1 MKYIPLPKKF
11 TVEEQIPG
19 KQAKIIIEPCY
30 PGYGLTLGNALRRAM
45 LSSLPGGAITS
56 VKIKGVKHEFST
68 IENVPDDVLEIILNL
83 KTLRFKVYSDELVVL
98 HLKASG
104 KGDVTGANIENS
116 IDAEVVNKD
125 TIITTLT
132 DEKATLEMELYV
144 SKGIGYVTAEEQQ
157 TGKGEI
163 GHILLDS
170 IFTPVINV
178 GLSVEATRV
187 GQKTDYDRLILNV
200 ETDGTISP
208 EEAVRKAAEILNNQ
222 FTWIMEGGTKEIAE
236 VNIEKPLIIEN
247 RENLSVES
255 FLEENNNEETITD
268 NEINVNSDDAEE
280 NKPKKRGRPKKT
292 ESDK

>member
-132 DEKATLEMELYV
+132 AVSYTHLTLPTIY
-144 SKGIGYVTAEEQQ
+144 
-157 TGKGEI
+157 
-163 GHILLDS
+163 
-170 IFTPVINV
+170 
-178 GLSVEATRV
+178 SV
-187 GQKTDYDRLILNV
+187 
-200 ETDGTISP
+200 
-208 EEAVRKAAEILNNQ
+208 
-222 FTWIMEGGTKEIAE
+222 
-236 VNIEKPLIIEN
+236 
-247 RENLSVES
+247 
-255 FLEENNNEETITD
+255 
-268 NEINVNSDDAEE
+268 
-280 NKPKKRGRPKKT
+280 
-292 ESDK
+292 